1 MSATPEIRILHAGV
15 DLVGESPLWD
25 GSRNAVW
32 WVDIVG
38 RAIRRRHFSTS
49 SITSIE
55 TPFMPGAIALDS
67 GGSLI
72 VAGGTGWYRLADDD
86 TFELLAELPGSPA
99 GMRMN
104 DGTVDPAGRFWTGTV
119 PLQATETPRGRLYR
133 LDENEPVEMLDGL
146 GTQNGAAVSPD
157 GTTFYLAD
165 SHPDVRTI
173 WAFDFDADSGMLAN
187 RRVFHRPARGRPDGA
202 AVDAEGCYWFA
213 AIDAGQ
219 IIRLDPQ
226 GHEIGDIPLPV
237 SRPTNLA
244 FCGETLSTL
253 VITSMSMG
261 TDGEKL
267 AGSLFAVEPGVNG
280 WPQPPVTSFPVVSR
294 REPAKL

>member
-1 MSATPEIRILHAGV
+1 MSETPAIRIPHAGV
-15 DLVGESPLWD
+15 DMVGESPLWD
-25 GSRNAVW
+25 ASRNAVW
-32 WVDIVG
+32 WVDIAG
-38 RAIRRRHFSTS
+38 RAIRRRSFSTGS
-49 SITSIE
+49 VTSIE
-55 TPFMPGAIALDS
+55 TPFMPGAIALGA
-67 GGSLI
+67 GGNLI
-72 VAGGTGWYRLADDD
+72 VAGGTGWYRLTDDD
-86 TFELLAELPGSPA
+86 ALELLAELPGSPA

-119 PLQATETPRGRLYR
+119 PLQATETPRGRFYR
-133 LDENEPVEMLDGL
+133 LDEKGPVEMLDGL

-157 GTTFYLAD
+157 GATFYLAD
-165 SHPDVRTI
+165 SHPDVRAI
-173 WAFDFDADSGMLAN
+173 WAFDFDVDGGRLAN
-187 RRVFHRPARGRPDGA
+187 RRIFHRPAHGRPDGA
-202 AVDAEGCYWFA
+202 AVDNEGCYWFA
-213 AIDAGQ
+213 AIDAGM

-226 GHEIGDIPLPV
+226 GNEIGAIKLPV

-280 WPQPPVTSFPVVSR
+280 WPQPPVTELPVVSR
-294 REPAKL
+294 TEPARL